1 MNRQKPAAAS
11 KRSEAIK
18 KAPINKDSTK
28 KHEHQNEST
37 ETPVEGGRKV
47 TFAII
52 TVSDTRTEATDASG
66 KLAIGILKSAGHS
79 VEHYKIVKDEKHQI
93 REAIQEVLSMQ
104 NVEIIFLTGGTGIS
118 PRDTTSEAVG
128 ELLDKSLPGFGE
140 LFRQLSLL
148 EIGTA
153 TILSRATAGV
163 AQGKAI
169 FSAPGSRGAVKLA
182 LEKIIIPESG
192 HIVNELRKGASN

>member
-1 MNRQKPAAAS
+1 MKKTPGTPKRREAA
-11 KRSEAIK
+11 KKTPIK
-18 KAPINKDSTK
+18 KDGNK
-28 KHEHQNEST
+28 KHEHQNAST
-37 ETPVEGGRKV
+37 DTPLEGGRKV

-52 TVSDTRTEATDASG
+52 TVSDTRTEATDLSG
-66 KLAIGILKSAGHS
+66 KLAIEILKSAGHH
-79 VEHYKIVKDEKHQI
+79 VANHRVVKDEKHQI
-93 REAIQEVLSMQ
+93 REAIQAALSMQ
-104 NVEIIFLTGGTGIS
+104 DVEIVFLTGGTGIS

-128 ELLDKSLPGFGE
+128 ELLDKTLPGFGE
-140 LFRQLSLL
+140 LFRQLSFF

-153 TILSRATAGV
+153 TILSRASGGV

-192 HIVNELRKGASN
+192 HIVNELRKGTAQ